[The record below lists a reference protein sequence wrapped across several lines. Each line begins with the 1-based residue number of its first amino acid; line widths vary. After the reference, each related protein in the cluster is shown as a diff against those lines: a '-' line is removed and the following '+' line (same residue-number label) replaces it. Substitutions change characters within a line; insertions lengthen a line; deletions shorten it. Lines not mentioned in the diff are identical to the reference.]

1 MIGPHNHTI
10 NDPGHNH
17 SYQGGDRQNLSGT
30 QSQPVAQGNNTTGSA
45 TTGITINNNSGT
57 ENRPRNVA
65 LLACIK
71 T

>member
-1 MIGPHNHTI
+1 V
-10 NDPGHNH
+10 
-17 SYQGGDRQNLSGT
+17 YKRQ
-30 QSQPVAQGNNTTGSA
+30 